1 MRPTPLLMSA
11 EVERQHRLSHLSYG
25 YGSAESAP
33 PRLPPGAVALNSQR
47 PRAASVSR
55 TAASR
60 IPMPE
65 TDWAK
70 WGLTEEVVVVIVKPK
85 PGSKLGVTLS
95 SFDDDVPH
103 PRVTGATSTPHCTA
117 LCCRTRKESPHP
129 PCTLST
135 HWMAHL
141 SYGLHSLWQR

>member
-1 MRPTPLLMSA
+1 MGAWVRALWRNT
-11 EVERQHRLSHLSYG
+11 
-25 YGSAESAP
+25 AP
-33 PRLPPGAVALNSQR
+33 KFDFSCSSAVARGVGSH
-47 PRAASVSR
+47 

-60 IPMPE
+60 VPMPE

-70 WGLTEEVVVVIVKPK
+70 WGLTEEVVVVIVKPT
-85 PGSKLGVTLS
+85 PDAKLGVTLS

-103 PRVTGATSTPHCTA
+103 PRVTGATSTPHRTA

>member
-1 MRPTPLLMSA
+1 MHVSSPPARD
-11 EVERQHRLSHLSYG
+11 VERPR
-25 YGSAESAP
+25 SAA
-33 PRLPPGAVALNSQR
+33 AKVFSQR
-47 PRAASVSR
+47 PRAALVSR
-55 TAASR
+55 TASSR

-65 TDWAK
+65 TNWAK

-85 PGSKLGVTLS
+85 PDSKLGVTLS

-103 PRVTGATSTPHCTA
+103 PRVTGATSTPHRTA